1 MRAILRVPVA
11 LFRMRLGW
19 LLGRRFLLLTH
30 RGRRSGRIYR
40 TAIEVVRYDEKLMQ
54 ATVVSGWGADAD
66 WVRNIRATPALA
78 VQVGTKSYDHPAQ
91 TFLDADQ
98 RDALLRTYWRDHRL
112 AARAISWLFRWPS
125 PDRPDEW
132 HAFMESM
139 VAVKFQLQP
148 SS

>member
-125 PDRPDEW
+125 PDRADEW

-139 VAVKFQLQP
+139 VAVTFQLQP